1 MAVADI
7 ASGRFEMGRVFSRTF
22 EVIRANFLPFF
33 LLGLIATIPS
43 TVYQLLTTSGQLPS
57 TFAAGDSHATTLFLI
72 AVGLSAIV
80 GSFLG
85 LVLQAALTYG
95 AISYLGGQPV
105 SLGRAVGVGF
115 RQFFPLLGIGFLE
128 ALGLMVGF
136 LLLIVPGFMLL
147 VAWSMAVPARVAE
160 QTGITESFG
169 RSREL
174 TAGYRWP
181 IFGAI
186 VILTL
191 GSGVAQAAVRPLV
204 AAGALSATVYLGA
217 ALTAVVTAILA
228 VASATLHASMYYE
241 LRMIKEGVGPQQ
253 IAAVFD

>member
-1 MAVADI
+1 
-7 ASGRFEMGRVFSRTF
+7 
-22 EVIRANFLPFF
+22 
-33 LLGLIATIPS
+33 
-43 TVYQLLTTSGQLPS
+43 
-57 TFAAGDSHATTLFLI
+57 
-72 AVGLSAIV
+72 
-80 GSFLG
+80 
-85 LVLQAALTYG
+85 
-95 AISYLGGQPV
+95 
-105 SLGRAVGVGF
+105 
-115 RQFFPLLGIGFLE
+115 
-128 ALGLMVGF
+128 
-136 LLLIVPGFMLL
+136 LLIVPGFMLL

-241 LRMIKEGVGPQQ
+241 LRMIKEGVGPEQ